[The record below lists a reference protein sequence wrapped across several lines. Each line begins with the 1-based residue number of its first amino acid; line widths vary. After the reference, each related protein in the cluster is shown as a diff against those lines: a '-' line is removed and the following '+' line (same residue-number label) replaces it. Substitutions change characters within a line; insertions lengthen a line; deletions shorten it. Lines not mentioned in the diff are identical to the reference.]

1 MTSQKRMLITGLL
14 SALIYGLWTYYINSG
29 ADNVLLSAL
38 TQAINSF
45 IGGYV
50 VAGLVEFSYKV
61 VPAPYKFMVSACV
74 PYALLMILYAFI
86 HHYIGTKH
94 IFYTILPNMII
105 GFPYFFLYVNKLEK
119 NSGAV
124 VNSTQA

>member
-14 SALIYGLWTYYINSG
+14 SALIYGLWTYSINFG

-38 TQAINSF
+38 TQAMYSF

-61 VPAPYKFMVSACV
+61 VPAPFKFMVSAFV

-86 HHYIGTKH
+86 HQSIGTKH
-94 IFYTILPNMII
+94 VFYTILPNMII
-105 GFPYFFLYVNKLEK
+105 GFPYFLMYVKKLEK
-119 NSGAV
+119 SNTTVEAV
-124 VNSTQA
+124 QQG

>member
-14 SALIYGLWTYYINSG
+14 SGLIYGLWTYYINFG
-29 ADNVLLSAL
+29 ADNVLLSAW

-45 IGGYV
+45 IGGYM

-61 VPAPYKFMVSACV
+61 IPAPYKFMVSACV

-86 HHYIGTKH
+86 HNYIGTKH
-94 IFYTILPNMII
+94 VFYTILPNILI
-105 GFPYFFLYVNKLEK
+105 GFPYFFLYFNKLEK
-119 NSGAV
+119 NSGTV
-124 VNSTQA
+124 VNIPQG